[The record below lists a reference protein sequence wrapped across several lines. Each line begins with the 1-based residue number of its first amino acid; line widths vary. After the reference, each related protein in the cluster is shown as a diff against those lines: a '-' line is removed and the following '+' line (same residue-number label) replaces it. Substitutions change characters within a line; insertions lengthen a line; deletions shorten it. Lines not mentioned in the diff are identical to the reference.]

1 MFPLHKST
9 EVMRNRRLDDADKFR
24 ESSLK
29 AIRNRKKYARIL
41 YWVLVAVAAIM
52 LFLVYAAYKLDN

>member
-9 EVMRNRRLDDADKFR
+9 EVMRNRRLDDADRFR

-41 YWVLVAVAAIM
+41 DWVLVAVAAIM

>member
-1 MFPLHKST
+1 
-9 EVMRNRRLDDADKFR
+9 MRNRRLDDADRFR
-24 ESSLK
+24 ESS
-29 AIRNRKKYARIL
+29 L